1 MVTSPQ
7 SHSRLRPHR
16 DFVIRAISTVQ
27 GSRLAVG
34 AAAAIA
40 IAAIFA
46 CSDSTASS
54 VTGDKNAPTVSLTKD
69 ASADS
74 VVAFSVNVKDNLGIK
89 SIHVAVAGG
98 ITKTFDTTFT
108 SANTNA
114 TLQFAIVA
122 PSSVPRGSP
131 VFVTASAID
140 GAGNISPTDSLA
152 LTIGNLAPPDVKI
165 TSPAS
170 GTFAVVGKSIIVS
183 VSGKSG
189 VRIKSLGLSTTGA
202 VTRSDSL
209 LFNSPLRDSVAFQ
222 DTVAIPANATPGTLV
237 ITPFLIDS
245 LGTKTSGPPISIT
258 VQTAAQSNSIPV
270 VNFGLTRRVEVT
282 DTIHVEA
289 TDQAGITELGYEV
302 RDTTK
307 TLLVTDLITSSGQI
321 TSAIKTFTMKLPITT
336 FPTTVYV
343 QGFARNSNGTRAYA
357 KLSGG
362 ADRIDTVVVVAGVTR
377 PLPLGGT
384 VADAYYHAGKDR
396 LYLTNIVR
404 NQVEVFNLADTA
416 FKKAIDVGS
425 RPWGISVWP
434 HDRSGNVGD
443 TLLVANSGGTDISYV
458 NLDGG
463 STGLEVFRY
472 ALPNIIAYS
481 VTSVKSTTASVDI
494 QQETKYDFSD
504 RPQYIGATC
513 KNVAGNCGD
522 VILTYTTTPTPGQ
535 SPPFDRLNGS
545 IRWENLTRATLDY
558 QKSHFFFEQAIGQT
572 AGRGDTL
579 KIERY
584 DANTGQV
591 TILVPYKQTVGAGA
605 AARSYSVVFQIPAL
619 AFRDT
624 TFLRNSG
631 NFQRAVMGEGGALLG
646 SRVMGYDANPG
657 FQLTAQDL
665 NGVDQPLPTPVVD
678 NGVTGSALVSDQVA
692 NTFQQVTGVGINFDG
707 TLSGVRGDSTY
718 IFNPQLRLQGLLPTT
733 LSNAGFDFHP
743 LNTGSNSFPLT
754 SRLAFAASAQ
764 PNIEIYDSH
773 CYQLVGSI
781 PIRDPIIGPIK
792 AALRPLTG
800 ELMLIGVTAR
810 GVVVARLPNTFTT
823 SCP

>member
-1 MVTSPQ
+1 MIRNISSAQ
-7 SHSRLRPHR
+7 SSRLTAG
-16 DFVIRAISTVQ
+16 I
-27 GSRLAVG
+27 
-34 AAAAIA
+34 AAAVL
-40 IAAIFA
+40 IAAAFA
-46 CSDSTASS
+46 CSDSSASGVS
-54 VTGDKNAPTVSLTKD
+54 GITGDTSPPTVTIAKTTSP
-69 ASADS
+69 DS
-74 VVAFSVNVKDNLGIK
+74 VVAFNVGVKDNLGIK
-89 SIHVAVAGG
+89 TIHVGVTGG
-98 ITKTFDTTFT
+98 VSKTFDTTFT
-108 SANTNA
+108 TANTDV
-114 TLQFAIVA
+114 TIPFAIIA
-122 PSSVPRGSP
+122 AASVPRGSP
-131 VFVTASAID
+131 VFVVASAMD
-140 GAGNISPTDSLA
+140 GAGNHSKVDTLQ
-152 LTIGNLAPPDVKI
+152 LTVGNLAPPDVKI
-165 TSPAS
+165 TSPAT
-170 GTFAVVGKSIIVS
+170 GTFAVVGKSIVVA

-189 VRIKSLGLSTTGA
+189 VRIKSLGLSTTGS

-222 DTVAIPANATPGTLV
+222 DTVTVPANATPGPLV

-245 LGTKTSGPPISIT
+245 LNTKTSGPSITIT
-258 VQTAAQSNSIPV
+258 VQTAAQSTSVPT
-270 VNFGLTRRVEVT
+270 VNFGLTKRVEVT

-289 TDQAGITELGYEV
+289 TDQTGITALGYEI

-307 TLLVTDLITSSGQI
+307 TLRVIDSVTSNGQI
-321 TSAIKTFTMKLPITT
+321 TSSINTFTMKLPFTQ
-336 FPTTVYV
+336 FPTTIYV
-343 QGFARNSNGTRAYA
+343 QAFARNSLGARAYA
-357 KLSGG
+357 KLLGG

-377 PLPLGGT
+377 PLPLGGS

-404 NQVEVFNLADTA
+404 NQVEVFNLADSS
-416 FKKAIDVGS
+416 FKAPINVGS

-434 HDRSGNVGD
+434 HDRAGNVGD

-458 NLDGG
+458 NLNAGG
-463 STGLEVFRY
+463 TGREVSRY
-472 ALPNIIAYS
+472 PLPNLIAYT
-481 VTSVKSTTASVDI
+481 VTTVKSTTAQGDI

-513 KNVAGNCGD
+513 KNVAGQCGD

-535 SPPFDRLNGS
+535 SVPFDKLNGT
-545 IRWENLTRATLDY
+545 IRWENLTRSTLDY
-558 QKSHFFFEQAIGQT
+558 QKSHFFFEQAIGQS

-579 KIERY
+579 KVERY
-584 DANTGQV
+584 DATTGQL
-591 TILVPYKQTVGAGA
+591 TTLVPYQQTVGSGVT
-605 AARSYSVVFQIPAL
+605 ARNYSIVIQIPAL

-631 NFQRAVMGEGGALLG
+631 NFQRAIMGEGGALLG
-646 SRVMGYDANPG
+646 SRAMGFDVEPG
-657 FQLTAQDL
+657 FQTTA
-665 NGVDQPLPTPVVD
+665 VDGAGAAQPLPTPVID
-678 NGVTGSALVSDQVA
+678 NGVTGSALVTDQVA

-733 LSNAGFDFHP
+733 LANAGFDFHP
-743 LNTGSNSFPLT
+743 INTGPNSFPLT

-764 PNIEIYDSH
+764 PNIEIYDTH
-773 CYQLVGSI
+773 CYQLVGII

-800 ELMLIGVTAR
+800 ELMLVGVTAR